1 MLYLTPCFKL
11 ACRCSPVKC
20 RETSAV
26 AVLRDEE
33 LLFVIIQG
41 VFFNWSYPKNY
52 KFFSVSKMFRTFK
65 LVPP

>member
-33 LLFVIIQG
+33 LLFVIICDI
-41 VFFNWSYPKNY
+41 NIELW
-52 KFFSVSKMFRTFK
+52 
-65 LVPP
+65 